1 MRKLLVAIWAV
12 GLLATSAA
20 HASHEE
26 FNRGEC
32 VDITGAN
39 LVYLGTTNPDGTTT
53 TGRVTGSATLE
64 LPACQGVMYTVNVLD
79 EATSTDALASDVATV
94 VSANPTTVTF
104 ATATFTAS
112 DSDVC
117 IYVTSTAGAGPHLFD
132 RAPDTGCIPHLINTG
147 GGETGFD

>member
-1 MRKLLVAIWAV
+1 MRKLLVAISAV
-12 GLLATSAA
+12 GLLAASAA

-39 LVYLGTTNPDGTTT
+39 LVYSGATNPDGTTT
-53 TGRVTGSATLE
+53 TGSVGGSARLE

-94 VSANPTTVTF
+94 SANPTTVTF
-104 ATATFTAS
+104 ATPTFTAS